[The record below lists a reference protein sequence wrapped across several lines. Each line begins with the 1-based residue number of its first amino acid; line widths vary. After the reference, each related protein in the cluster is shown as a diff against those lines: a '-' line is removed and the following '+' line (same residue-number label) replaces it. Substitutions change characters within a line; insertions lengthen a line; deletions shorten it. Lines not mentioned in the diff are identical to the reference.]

1 MSGQRVHRLVSR
13 KGVLEDRLERWSR
26 RTASVLPLD
35 SGFPPSAPRT
45 GQVAFTTSG
54 APIPATSAFS
64 HILPAVGFESL
75 VLSRWLF
82 LCPECLDPFALH
94 PALSDSLGGRH
105 STDYYGSA
113 APTRALVTS
122 PPIHMGS
129 SCRFRRCSH
138 SNFPIGCRYPSVILQ
153 TCEQAREAYPHRQ
166 VVFEAPPP
174 PSSRRGF
181 WSSKL
186 RDNASVIGFLPPHSS
201 QIYRIYVG
209 ALEGANPLA
218 HDYRRAVDG
227 LSGCSGLPLTSLPW
241 PISATFAS
249 WVYDAPARLACVPS
263 KRVLMPTWAES
274 CPGFGRVRTGHPLMS

>member
-1 MSGQRVHRLVSR
+1 MGQGEDDMIMVTGQQPCALEGQPALGLEIRALRTGAMPARVVPDAGDVTVWTRLHMAPQCRRPALHNRTGGFPDMGGQRVQRLVGR
-13 KGVLEDRLERWSR
+13 KGVLEDRLQRWSR
-26 RTASVLPLD
+26 RTASVLPFD

-153 TCEQAREAYPHRQ
+153 TCEQAREASPHRQ

-181 WSSKL
+181 WS
-186 RDNASVIGFLPPHSS
+186 
-201 QIYRIYVG
+201 
-209 ALEGANPLA
+209 
-218 HDYRRAVDG
+218 
-227 LSGCSGLPLTSLPW
+227 
-241 PISATFAS
+241 
-249 WVYDAPARLACVPS
+249 
-263 KRVLMPTWAES
+263 
-274 CPGFGRVRTGHPLMS
+274 

>member
-1 MSGQRVHRLVSR
+1 MRLCIR
-13 KGVLEDRLERWSR
+13 GKGVLKDRLQRWSR
-26 RTASVLPLD
+26 RTASMLPLS
-35 SGFPPSAPRT
+35 SGIPPSAPRT

-64 HILPAVGFESL
+64 HILPAVGCESL

-94 PALSDSLGGRH
+94 PALPDSLGGRH

-153 TCEQAREAYPHRQ
+153 ACEQAREAYPHR
-166 VVFEAPPP
+166 
-174 PSSRRGF
+174 
-181 WSSKL
+181 
-186 RDNASVIGFLPPHSS
+186 
-201 QIYRIYVG
+201 
-209 ALEGANPLA
+209 
-218 HDYRRAVDG
+218 
-227 LSGCSGLPLTSLPW
+227 
-241 PISATFAS
+241 
-249 WVYDAPARLACVPS
+249 
-263 KRVLMPTWAES
+263 
-274 CPGFGRVRTGHPLMS
+274 

>member
-1 MSGQRVHRLVSR
+1 MREREDHVVMVTGQQPRLLEGEPPLGLEIGALRACPVATGVVPDARHVTVGTGLHMATKGRRSALHNGACSSADVGGQGMR
-13 KGVLEDRLERWSR
+13 LLIHGKGVLEDRLQRWSR
-26 RTASVLPLD
+26 RTASVLPFD

-181 WSSKL
+181 WS
-186 RDNASVIGFLPPHSS
+186 
-201 QIYRIYVG
+201 
-209 ALEGANPLA
+209 
-218 HDYRRAVDG
+218 
-227 LSGCSGLPLTSLPW
+227 
-241 PISATFAS
+241 
-249 WVYDAPARLACVPS
+249 
-263 KRVLMPTWAES
+263 
-274 CPGFGRVRTGHPLMS
+274 